1 MAITNGYATLAD
13 LKAYLTPAN
22 QTFST
27 SVADD
32 AVLELLIEGAS
43 RFIDGETCRKF
54 YKNSVTETRYF
65 EAKDNEIK
73 TGDLVSITTLDT
85 DDGNRTYSYSWAAT
99 DYDLYPSNAVLDGI
113 PYYKIVLSPITT
125 QVMPNGVSKGVKI
138 SGIFG
143 WPAVP
148 TGIKEST
155 IMIAAS
161 ASKRRFGETL
171 SQISTITAGGV
182 VITPQD
188 VPAVAWAKINPFRKR
203 I

>member
-32 AVLELLIEGAS
+32 AVLEMLVEGAS

-54 YKNSVTETRYF
+54 YKNSTAETRYF
-65 EAKDNEIK
+65 EAVDNEIK
-73 TGDLVSITTLDT
+73 TGDLVSVTTLQT
-85 DDGNRTYSYSWAAT
+85 DGGNRDYPYTWETT
-99 DYDLYPSNAVLDGI
+99 DYDLKPDNAVLDGR
-113 PYYKIVLSPITT
+113 PYSKIVLSPVTT
-125 QVMPNGVSKGVKI
+125 ETMPNGLSKGVKI

-143 WPAVP
+143 WPSVP
-148 TGIKEST
+148 TGIKEAT

-188 VPAVAWAKINPFRKR
+188 VPSVAWSKINPFRKR
-203 I
+203 T